1 MFQGYTSAIF
11 SLSSELYVELN
22 EVYACAE
29 EINVYLQDFTNWAF
43 SIFPIVPGCPQPE
56 FGPGYFID
64 CGTGHDWKCV
74 DPLRNVILILN
85 DSY

>member
-43 SIFPIVPGCPQPE
+43 PIFPIVPGCPQPE

-74 DPLRNVILILN
+74 DPLRNVIF
-85 DSY
+85 